1 MYRSMLKQYTDLAA
15 IEVLRKEAY
24 KILNENHTLALA
36 IRRRSDQ
43 RRYRSESVWIQKS
56 LM

>member
-1 MYRSMLKQYTDLAA
+1 MYRSLLKHYTDTAA
-15 IEVLRKEAY
+15 IEALRKEAY

-43 RRYRSESVWIQKS
+43 RRYRS
-56 LM
+56 

>member
-15 IEVLRKEAY
+15 IEVLRREAY